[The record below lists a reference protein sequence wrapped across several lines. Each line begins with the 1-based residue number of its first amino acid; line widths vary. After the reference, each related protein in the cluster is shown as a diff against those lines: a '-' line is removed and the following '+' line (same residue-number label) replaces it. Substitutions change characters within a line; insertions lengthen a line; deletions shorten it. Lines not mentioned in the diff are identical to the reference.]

1 MIRDPARFAALLS
14 EVRRFVRTECL
25 PLEEQVDVDDA
36 IPEALVQRMRD
47 VGLFGHSIPQQWGGA
62 GLTSEELSL
71 VNIEVS
77 QVATTFR
84 ARFGGNTGIASESL
98 VVDGTAAQKDRY
110 LPQLASGRLT
120 GCFALTEPE
129 AGSDATAL
137 KTLAVRDG
145 DHFVLTGRKCFIT
158 NAPLA
163 GLFTVLA
170 RTDTEARGAQ
180 GITAFLIERG
190 TPGLSTSPPPRKMG
204 QHGSPVGEVVLDK
217 VRVHRSAIVGGLEGQ
232 GFRTAMRALNK
243 QRINLAGLCIGPA
256 IRLVDEMVRRASE
269 RRQSG
274 RPIGDFQLV
283 QQMIADSNTE
293 VHAAR
298 ALLLET
304 ARRRDAGD
312 DVTME
317 ASMCKMFASE
327 MCGRVA
333 DRAVQLFGGQGYM
346 AGNVAERFYRDV
358 RVFRIYEG
366 TTQIHVANIARRTLA
381 NGAAAVPV
389 AGDGAAASAATPGSG
404 AGEGEREGAGS
415 GAAAGSSAAAGAA
428 ANKALTATV
437 VD

>member
-1 MIRDPARFAALLS
+1 MIRNPEAFALLLAD
-14 EVRRFVRTECL
+14 VRHFVRTECL
-25 PLEEQVDVDDA
+25 PLEEQIDADDL
-36 IPEALVQRMRD
+36 IPEPLVQRMRE
-47 VGLFGHSIPQQWGGA
+47 VGLFGHSIPEEYGGS

-98 VVDGTAAQKDRY
+98 VVDGTLEQKRKY
-110 LPQLASGRLT
+110 LPLLASGKVT

-129 AGSDATAL
+129 AGSDATAQ
-137 KTLAVRDG
+137 KTVAVRDG
-145 DHFVLTGRKCFIT
+145 DDYVLTGKKCFIT
-158 NAPLA
+158 NAPIA
-163 GLFTVLA
+163 DLFTVVA
-170 RTDTEARGAQ
+170 RTDPQGRGAN
-180 GITAFLIERG
+180 GLTAFLIERG
-190 TPGLSTSPPPRKMG
+190 TPGLTTPTPPRKMG
-204 QHGSPVGEVVLDK
+204 QHGSPVGEVLLDS
-217 VRVHRSAIVGGLEGQ
+217 VRVHKSAIVGELEGQ

-256 IRLVDEMVRRASE
+256 IRLVDEMARRALS

-274 RPIGDFQLV
+274 QPIAEFQLV
-283 QQMIADSNTE
+283 QQLIAESNME

-298 ALLLET
+298 ALLMET
-304 ARRRDAGD
+304 ARKRDAGQ

-317 ASMCKMFASE
+317 ASMCKLFASE

-366 TTQIHVANIARRTLA
+366 TSQVHIGNIAKRTLA
-381 NGAAAVPV
+381 AIA
-389 AGDGAAASAATPGSG
+389 
-404 AGEGEREGAGS
+404 E
-415 GAAAGSSAAAGAA
+415 
-428 ANKALTATV
+428 
-437 VD
+437 